1 MGLFDKKKNNTE
13 KQEKQTEKT
22 NRKNKSEII
31 SAIGRLYRHK
41 IFVKRNIQTE
51 MDVSGK

>member
-22 NRKNKSEII
+22 NQKSYQPLYG
-31 SAIGRLYRHK
+31 AYHIGNRHSETPNLRY
-41 IFVKRNIQTE
+41 IP
-51 MDVSGK
+51 S

>member
-13 KQEKQTEKT
+13 KQEKQ

>member
-22 NRKNKSEII
+22 NQKSYQPL
-31 SAIGRLYRHK
+31 GCLYRHK